1 MKYITK
7 YITNH
12 NTNRYLKMKIR
23 TFTEIVS
30 YLNELKAAK
39 KKKEKWKEVA
49 EKWATERAIKNNVD
63 ICNESEAE
71 EGQE

>member
-1 MKYITK
+1 M
-7 YITNH
+7 NH

-23 TFTEIVS
+23 TFTVIVS

-49 EKWATERAIKNNVD
+49 EKWAKERAIKNNVD